1 MPPKRKILPQFYTEA
16 AGRYLESVERHYS
29 GNGSRQAY
37 FGGIP
42 HAGRPGGER
51 AAANSKKRSKLVWRD
66 RAESNRQPR
75 V

>member
-42 HAGRPGGER
+42 HAGRPGGQER
-51 AAANSKKRSKLVWRD
+51 GRKLQK
-66 RAESNRQPR
+66 EIQSGLEGPGGIEPPT
-75 V
+75 